1 MKKITINPT
10 IKRYLTLSFGL
21 FLYAFAYNLFL
32 KPNNIVAGDVDGI
45 ANIFKGAINPN
56 ILITIL
62 CVSLLIISFPLL
74 GVKTSMG
81 SLIGTILFP
90 LFVTLTSNVAE
101 YIIIDSSDLL
111 LIAIVAGVIRGVGYG
126 LTFKMGFTTGGTDIL
141 NQIVAKYLHTSIGTA
156 MLLVD
161 GSIVVAGGFK
171 YGWTS
176 MLYALVVLYILSVM
190 TDRIMLGI
198 SKSKA
203 FYIITDEDEK
213 VKEYIMKELGHGVTI
228 FPVKGGYTKEKQKM
242 LMCVVPTREYYRLK
256 EGISKIDKDSFFV
269 ITDSYEVKGGA

>member
-1 MKKITINPT
+1 
-10 IKRYLTLSFGL
+10 
-21 FLYAFAYNLFL
+21 
-32 KPNNIVAGDVDGI
+32 
-45 ANIFKGAINPN
+45 
-56 ILITIL
+56 
-62 CVSLLIISFPLL
+62 
-74 GVKTSMG
+74 
-81 SLIGTILFP
+81 
-90 LFVTLTSNVAE
+90 
-101 YIIIDSSDLL
+101 
-111 LIAIVAGVIRGVGYG
+111 
-126 LTFKMGFTTGGTDIL
+126 
-141 NQIVAKYLHTSIGTA
+141 